1 MKFIAPTLLFTI
13 LFFAC
18 KQYSI
23 TESSK
28 NTEMVSFTTVFKNEF
43 ATKDGYYLGGYVVVI
58 EDDLAETLEGKT
70 IKITG
75 KYHIVK
81 GIEEQPNKN
90 GEFSQGRVGDT
101 KHIANPTIE
110 ILEK

>member
-1 MKFIAPTLLFTI
+1 MKFLATILLFTI

-18 KQYSI
+18 KQQSI
-23 TESSK
+23 TEPSK
-28 NTEMVSFTTVFKNEF
+28 DTNMVSFTTVFKNEF

-58 EDDLAETLEGKT
+58 EDALAKTLEGKT

-75 KYHIVK
+75 KCHIVK